1 MSAPNDE
8 AQAVEEELAE
18 LVARFADNHSIAN
31 WCSSEGESF
40 EARFRD
46 WLTMRHADLFARA
59 ERVADAKQ
67 EYDPITGV
75 VQDYANGDTSKN
87 DDEYTGYVL
96 VALQLMVI
104 LKPSDL
110 NPLDE
115 EALVDRLRTH
125 LKSLSLASDH
135 WTRDRAIRR
144 AIDRLCK

>member
-8 AQAVEEELAE
+8 AQAVENDLAE

-46 WLTMRHADLFARA
+46 WLAMRHPGLSARA
-59 ERVADAKQ
+59 SLVTSVEQ
-67 EYDPITGV
+67 EYDPIMGV
-75 VQDYANGDTSKN
+75 VQDYANGDTSTN

-96 VALQLMVI
+96 VALQLVVI
-104 LKPSDL
+104 LKPSDF

-125 LKSLSLASDH
+125 LKSLSWASDH